1 MGAVYFHSLQDRL
14 YPGSDEM
21 DSVWTQ
27 TARLPRFEPLS
38 RDIKTDILVIGGG
51 MAGLLCAYELTRSG
65 VDCVL
70 VEADRLCG
78 GITKNTTAKITVQHG
93 LIYDKLI
100 GAFGTEKAVLY
111 LQANQAALERYR
123 TLCKTIDCDFETQ
136 DSFVYS
142 IDDRKCIENEVAA
155 FRKLGVDAQIQTSS
169 PLPFPVAGVVQ
180 IKNQAQ
186 FHPLKFA
193 AAVAEGL
200 SVFEQTKV
208 LELMPGKALTNG
220 GVIQAK
226 KIIVATHFP
235 MLNKHG
241 GYFLKLYQHRSYVL
255 ALKDAPRIEGMYVDE
270 AKNGLS
276 FRRYGD
282 LLLLGG
288 GGHRTGKWGGNWREL
303 EQFVADHF
311 PKAKITAKWATQDC
325 MTLDGVPYI
334 GQYSGNTP
342 DLYVAT
348 GFNKWGMT
356 TSMVAATVLCDL
368 VQGKEHPWAQ
378 VFRPSRTSLRSQL
391 AVNAAEAAISLLTPT
406 TPRCPHMGCA
416 LKFNPQEH
424 SWDCPC
430 HGSRFTQ
437 EGKLIDN
444 PATDDKRM

>member
-1 MGAVYFHSLQDRL
+1 
-14 YPGSDEM
+14 M

-27 TARLPRFEPLS
+27 TVRLPRFEPLS

-65 VDCVL
+65 VNCVL

-78 GITKNTTAKITVQHG
+78 GITKNTTAKITAQHG

-100 GAFGTEKAVLY
+100 GTFGTEKAALY

-123 TLCKTIDCDFETQ
+123 TLCKTIDCDFERQ
-136 DSFVYS
+136 DSYVYS
-142 IDDRKCIENEVAA
+142 LNGERKIEKEIAA
-155 FRKLGVDAQIQTSS
+155 LEKLGYGARHVTDL
-169 PLPFPVAGVVQ
+169 PLPFPVAGAICFDQ
-180 IKNQAQ
+180 QAQ

-193 AAVAEGL
+193 AAMAEKL
-200 SVFEQTKV
+200 RIFEHTKV
-208 LELMPGKALTNG
+208 LELAPGR
-220 GVIQAK
+220 AK
-226 KIIVATHFP
+226 TSRGAIRAEKIIVATHFP

-255 ALKDAPRIEGMYVDE
+255 VLKDAPLIEGMYVDE
-270 AKNGLS
+270 AKTGLS

-288 GGHRTGKWGGNWREL
+288 GGHRTGKRGGNWREL
-303 EQFVADHF
+303 ERFAAEHF
-311 PKAKITAKWATQDC
+311 PKARITAKWATQDC

-368 VQGKEHPWAQ
+368 VQGKEHPWTQ
-378 VFRPSRTSLRSQL
+378 VFQPSRTSLRPQL
-391 AVNAAEAAISLLTPT
+391 AVNAVEAAISLLMPT

-416 LKFNPQEH
+416 LKFNPEEH

-430 HGSRFTQ
+430 HGSRFTR

-444 PATDDKRM
+444 PSTDDKRM